1 MGLLDHAQA
10 AHDQRRSAAAAKQLV
25 ANNAVLKRKLKDIFG
40 IDVDTVDNRYIE
52 DGVTLMVH
60 DNGNLHVLHT
70 CAKCRFEY
78 RSFQKVHTVADLHIA
93 ATEAPRT
100 HPPCNGV
107 GRQQPVTL
115 EISRE
120 QVTTA

>member
-1 MGLLDHAQA
+1 MGVLDQA
-10 AHDQRRSAAAAKQLV
+10 KAAYVHRRSEAATKQL
-25 ANNAVLKRKLKDIFG
+25 AMNNTVLKQKLKDIFG
-40 IDVDTVDNRYIE
+40 VDVDPVNNRYIE

-60 DNGNLHVLHT
+60 DNGNLHVLH
-70 CAKCRFEY
+70 KCEKCGFEY
-78 RSFQKVHTVADLHIA
+78 RSFQKVYTVADLHIA
-93 ATEAPRT
+93 ATEVPRI